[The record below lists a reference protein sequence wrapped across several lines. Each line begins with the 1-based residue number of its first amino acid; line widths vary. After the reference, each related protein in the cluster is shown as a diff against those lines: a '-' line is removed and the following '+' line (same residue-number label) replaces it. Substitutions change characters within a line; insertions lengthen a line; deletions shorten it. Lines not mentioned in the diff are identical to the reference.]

1 MAAGPRPALVIAR
14 DTCESIARVI
24 GVVGLRFGVWPLA
37 SAVASRA
44 RADPP
49 CVSSR
54 LTSTLAGAWQRPVF
68 FPFQSLPGSRIHT
81 GNACCRELY
90 TAHVW
95 YVQCSERT
103 VGLFYILTLILTYI
117 TQIDPVLTRGGT
129 TTSGVVSDPVSTVTS
144 TVRDVS
150 GGKREASCALLALFS
165 GRPIG

>member
-1 MAAGPRPALVIAR
+1 MRVVAPYKYPGRGLAEACFLPL
-14 DTCESIARVI
+14 SI
-24 GVVGLRFGVWPLA
+24 
-37 SAVASRA
+37 
-44 RADPP
+44 
-49 CVSSR
+49 
-54 LTSTLAGAWQRPVF
+54 ST
-68 FPFQSLPGSRIHT
+68 RIHT